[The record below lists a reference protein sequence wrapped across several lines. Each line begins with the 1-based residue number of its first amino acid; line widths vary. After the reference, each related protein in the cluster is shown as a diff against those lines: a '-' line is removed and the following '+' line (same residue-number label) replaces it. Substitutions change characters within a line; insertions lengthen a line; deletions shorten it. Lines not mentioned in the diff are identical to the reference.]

1 MRELIQ
7 TLCSPITQVII
18 LICMAGFYARFTHKK
33 GLAKSLL
40 FMAIIWLSLCSQ
52 YFFSSLLLQ
61 PIEYRYPAQA
71 LQARTLSTA
80 TQIYI
85 LAGYYQTS
93 TTLPEHTRWSDAT
106 YQRISN
112 GLFLSQY
119 WDIPLIISGGNF
131 LRDTEQN
138 YTEAVANFYLRR
150 GVAENNLILVKTG
163 TNTYEELT
171 AVAPLLAGETTIIIS
186 SATHITR
193 IAMILNKIAPNA
205 QVRFF
210 PVDYLSSSTW
220 TFSLN
225 NPSAISIAHVERAI
239 YEYIALLYLYL
250 QQKFTLK

>member
-7 TLCSPITQVII
+7 SLCSPITQVII
-18 LICMAGFYARFTHKK
+18 LLCIAGYFARFTQKK
-33 GLAKSLL
+33 SIARSL
-40 FMAIIWLSLCSQ
+40 FSVAFIWLLLCSQ

-93 TTLPEHTRWSDAT
+93 TTLPEHTRWPDAT

-119 WDIPLIISGGNF
+119 WDLPLIISGGNF

-138 YTEAVANFYLRR
+138 YTEAVANFYRQR
-150 GVAENNLILVKTG
+150 GVDKSQLILVKSG
-163 TNTYEELT
+163 TNTFEELS
-171 AVAPLLAGETTIIIS
+171 AVAPLLADQTTIIIS
-186 SATHITR
+186 SATHIPR
-193 IAMILNKIAPNA
+193 IAMDLEGIAPNA
-205 QVRFF
+205 KVLFF
-210 PVDYLSSSTW
+210 PVDFLSNSTLS
-220 TFSLN
+220 FGLN
-225 NPSAISIAHVERAI
+225 NPSAISIARVERAI
-239 YEYIALLYLYL
+239 YEYIAMLYLHI
-250 QQKFTLK
+250 QQ